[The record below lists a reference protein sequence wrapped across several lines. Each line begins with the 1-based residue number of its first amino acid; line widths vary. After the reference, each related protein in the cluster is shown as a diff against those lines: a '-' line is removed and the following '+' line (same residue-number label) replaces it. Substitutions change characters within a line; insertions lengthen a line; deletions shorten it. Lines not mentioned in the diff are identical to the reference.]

1 MIQGRLALRMAAR
14 LTDSLDELPHDI
26 GERLRAARVR
36 AVVSA
41 ATIRTPENSE
51 SDLPKFNRLL
61 QIFPV
66 ILRPNW
72 GRIAVAA
79 PICSLLIGLFVIDA
93 LQNRW
98 VADELAEIDSAILID
113 DLPTIAYTDPGFA
126 HFLRTHVEMPK

>member
-1 MIQGRLALRMAAR
+1 MIQRRLALKMAAR

-36 AVVSA
+36 AVLSA
-41 ATIRTPENSE
+41 ATVRTAAGSG
-51 SDLPKFNRLL
+51 SSSPKRKRLL

-66 ILRPNW
+66 LLRPHW

-79 PICSLLIGLFVIDA
+79 PICSLLIGLFAIDA

-113 DLPTIAYTDPGFA
+113 DLPTVAYTDPGFA
-126 HFLRTHVEMPK
+126 QFLRIRGEMTK